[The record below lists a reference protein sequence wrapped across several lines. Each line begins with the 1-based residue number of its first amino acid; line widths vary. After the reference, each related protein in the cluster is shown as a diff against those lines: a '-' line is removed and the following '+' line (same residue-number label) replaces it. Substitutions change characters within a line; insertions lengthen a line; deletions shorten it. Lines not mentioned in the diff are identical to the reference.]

1 MPRDERAEASVLGAA
16 MLSRDAAAEVV
27 ELLTAADFYVPRH
40 GTIFDA
46 VQALV
51 ARSDAVDSIT
61 VTDELLRVG
70 AMEKIGGPAIVY
82 ELTSQVPTAANVG
95 YYVDIVRER
104 AVLRRLLAAGDQI
117 AADAVKGE
125 GSVDVLVE
133 RARGVVDS
141 VSGRTVRQ
149 VSMIGDGLSATL
161 RGLRDGTESMMP
173 TQWSKLNSFI
183 GGLRPGALYV
193 IGARPGVGKTVA
205 GLNLATAAAENVLV
219 GYASLEMSEDEL
231 RKRVLASEASVH
243 LSGLLDARLSSSDW
257 EAITE
262 ADARIRGLRLS
273 VLENADSL
281 SRVVSFARTLH
292 RMGGLGLLVVDYLQL
307 MRGDGRAESRQIE
320 VSEFSRTL
328 KQLAMELQIPVVALS
343 QLNRESAGRKGGEP
357 RISDLRESGSLE
369 QDSDVV
375 ILLHRDEE
383 RRPAQMQMIVAKN
396 RHGRPGESKLSFEG
410 RFARVTEVPWDPTAL
425 LN

>member
-51 ARSDAVDSIT
+51 SRSEAVDSIT

-70 AMEKIGGPAIVY
+70 AMEKIGGPAVVY

-125 GSVDVLVE
+125 GSVDALVE

-307 MRGDGRAESRQIE
+307 MRGDGRAESRQVE

-396 RHGRPGESKLSFEG
+396 RHGRPGELKLSFEG
-410 RFARVTEVPWDPTAL
+410 RFARVSEVPWDPTAL